1 VSVFGELTPG
11 KEKYPALT
19 GVRAVGATVVFFD
32 HFALWPGLHITVNVL
47 AFFFALSGF
56 LIVRIYYEQ
65 AQLRRAWLAQYLVNR
80 FGRIYPVYFLLL
92 TVAACLQLDF
102 QPWIL
107 LKNYTL
113 THALF
118 QGTPLL
124 IQPSWSLTAEEC
136 FYLLAPAFM
145 ILARRYRFLVPF
157 ALGWLLLALA
167 LLVSKLGGSFL
178 GTPLFVLSTTFF
190 GHFVEFFAGVYL
202 ALAVMRLERREPL
215 PAPGSWRTLTGLVG
229 VSLLVVAMVVLYRA
243 KPPHFRAILVVNNFL
258 MPVPIAALYWGLLR
272 EKTLLSRLLGSDMAR
287 LLGRSSY
294 SFYLMHPLVIDYV
307 SVPVLLPALGHRP
320 LCVLLTCIATWAAS
334 IVLFACYEEPMNVY
348 IRRRFSPKSR
358 PAHAPELAAAGR
370 SNASVPAVPPL

>member
-1 VSVFGELTPG
+1 MGVFGKSILG

-19 GVRAVGATVVFFD
+19 GVRAVGATVVFCD
-32 HFALWPGLHITVNVL
+32 HFPLWPGLHITLNVL

-65 AQLRRAWLAQYLVNR
+65 AQFGRAWLARYLVNR

-92 TVAACLQLDF
+92 TVAVWLQGDF
-102 QPWIL
+102 QPWVL

-118 QGTPLL
+118 HGTPLL

-145 ILARRYRFLVPF
+145 LLARRYRFLVPF
-157 ALGWLLLALA
+157 ALGWLLLAVA
-167 LLVSKLGGSFL
+167 LLISKLGGSFL

-202 ALAVMRLERREPL
+202 ALVVMRLERREPL
-215 PAPGSWRTLTGLVG
+215 PAPGSWRTLTGLLG
-229 VSLLVVAMVVLYRA
+229 VLLLVAAMVVVYRHT
-243 KPPHFRAILVVNNFL
+243 PLNFGAIVVLNNFL
-258 MPVPIAALYWGLLR
+258 IPVPIAVLYWGLLR
-272 EKTLLSRLLGSDMAR
+272 ERTMLSRVLGSDVAR

-294 SFYLMHPLVIDYV
+294 SFYLMHALVIDYV
-307 SVPVLLPALGHRP
+307 SVPLLLPALGHRP
-320 LCVLLTCIATWAAS
+320 LCVLLTCIATWVAS
-334 IVLFACYEEPMNVY
+334 IVLFVCYEEPMNAF
-348 IRRRFSPKSR
+348 IRRHFSPKGRQGRVAEPSAASR
-358 PAHAPELAAAGR
+358 SG
-370 SNASVPAVPPL
+370 ASVPAVPPH